1 MHFLKVR
8 GSEGACIWKGPP
20 FKDGGGPSVE
30 VENIRCNSSKFSDD
44 GSVLMIMKEDSV
56 ISLYDCNSKFTE
68 IRSFQVPNLVSA
80 ALSPCGT
87 FVQTF
92 QKSTTPQDKNVAL
105 WETKT
110 GDAVH
115 RHFQKNTSKATWP
128 SIRFSSDE
136 IVACRLA
143 TNEIQFFD
151 PKDFSKGFVNR
162 LRVPSIAAF
171 ELSALPGSHVAAFV
185 PESKGSPASVQ
196 IYNCKKELQD
206 QAVARRSFFR
216 CSTVQ
221 LHWNRGSTGLLVVAQ
236 ADVDKTNQ
244 SYYGETKLNYLT
256 TDGSHEGL
264 VSLLICIAGFG
275 NLPGDMADWRPESP
289 DKFPEIVDLIK
300 TVDSLAI
307 KDAKPQ
313 GQGSSA
319 PRKTQPTP
327 MKAPVKPAAYR
338 PPHAKQAAAIQAEL
352 AERIQELLIPDSR
365 WKLDKNSS
373 TLFLLIG
380 HNMLPV
386 CSAAH
391 CCSSQIS
398 FLGGPVFICPYQ
410 RDSDFKSILEDRVLL
425 PSWKENHLQRISF
438 RTQVAK
444 SAHSVVKNNTQA
456 SLVTFAE
463 NNSYLEDAK
472 CSFYNDWSSFGQA
485 TNEMRA
491 IGSRTVHL
499 EQYNLSAA
507 DGELDLT
514 SLSSENIGRLIRPV
528 ESETTTLSSIVSVN
542 ANLES
547 ASSAVSGSSLS
558 SATASFDDLLS
569 RIQDSVGTSLNKGES
584 TVTDSLDTINSSLT
598 SITKSASQAVD
609 SIWSRVLS
617 NIDQSGDLA
626 SNRLSGLLNNS
637 KEATTRLTGVSADAL
652 RKTIIAVEDSI
663 VKGAY
668 VVVYSYGS
676 AKELLPP
683 EIKDGVNVTEDQAIK
698 ILRPIGTAFQQVFT
712 AIGGLERS
720 FGVDPEDPI
729 IPFILSL
736 GSLAAL
742 WAFYWTWTYAGY
754 AGDLSA
760 EETFEL
766 LKSEKKAML
775 IDIRPEILRE
785 RDGVPDLR
793 RAARSRYASVTL
805 PEVDSSVRKL
815 LRGGREVEDFLLA
828 AVIRN
833 LKSVQDRS
841 EVIIMDADG
850 SVSKGLARSLS
861 KLGVKASFSFESNS
875 HDIIICLLR
884 QRAYLVKGGF
894 KSWLKHDLRIKE
906 LKPETALTVLNEE
919 AEAILEGVSAVQII
933 GYGVGLLG
941 ASYALLE
948 WEKTLQ
954 LIAIVGLL
962 QTIYRRLAT
971 YETSEDLRKDASLL
985 LVPVS
990 LGTRAFSW
998 AAEKLETNGI
1008 GLPTSPSSSAV
1019 QNRVLQAAAKHES
1032 QPSSSEVVEGTQNPS
1047 PSSDVNEN
1055 VDLSEA

>member
-1 MHFLKVR
+1 M
-8 GSEGACIWKGPP
+8 
-20 FKDGGGPSVE
+20 
-30 VENIRCNSSKFSDD
+30 
-44 GSVLMIMKEDSV
+44 
-56 ISLYDCNSKFTE
+56 
-68 IRSFQVPNLVSA
+68 
-80 ALSPCGT
+80 
-87 FVQTF
+87 
-92 QKSTTPQDKNVAL
+92 
-105 WETKT
+105 
-110 GDAVH
+110 
-115 RHFQKNTSKATWP
+115 
-128 SIRFSSDE
+128 
-136 IVACRLA
+136 
-143 TNEIQFFD
+143 
-151 PKDFSKGFVNR
+151 
-162 LRVPSIAAF
+162 
-171 ELSALPGSHVAAFV
+171 
-185 PESKGSPASVQ
+185 
-196 IYNCKKELQD
+196 LQ
-206 QAVARRSFFR
+206 
-216 CSTVQ
+216 
-221 LHWNRGSTGLLVVAQ
+221 
-236 ADVDKTNQ
+236 
-244 SYYGETKLNYLT
+244 
-256 TDGSHEGL
+256 
-264 VSLLICIAGFG
+264 
-275 NLPGDMADWRPESP
+275 ADWRPESP

-775 IDIRPEILRE
+775 IDIRPEV
-785 RDGVPDLR
+785 GTTTF
-793 RAARSRYASVTL
+793 SVL
-805 PEVDSSVRKL
+805 
-815 LRGGREVEDFLLA
+815 FC
-828 AVIRN
+828 
-833 LKSVQDRS
+833 VQ
-841 EVIIMDADG
+841 
-850 SVSKGLARSLS
+850 KQ
-861 KLGVKASFSFESNS
+861 S
-875 HDIIICLLR
+875 H
-884 QRAYLVKGGF
+884 
-894 KSWLKHDLRIKE
+894 
-906 LKPETALTVLNEE
+906 
-919 AEAILEGVSAVQII
+919 
-933 GYGVGLLG
+933 
-941 ASYALLE
+941 
-948 WEKTLQ
+948 
-954 LIAIVGLL
+954 
-962 QTIYRRLAT
+962 TI
-971 YETSEDLRKDASLL
+971 
-985 LVPVS
+985 
-990 LGTRAFSW
+990 
-998 AAEKLETNGI
+998 
-1008 GLPTSPSSSAV
+1008 
-1019 QNRVLQAAAKHES
+1019 
-1032 QPSSSEVVEGTQNPS
+1032 
-1047 PSSDVNEN
+1047 
-1055 VDLSEA
+1055 

>member
-1 MHFLKVR
+1 
-8 GSEGACIWKGPP
+8 
-20 FKDGGGPSVE
+20 
-30 VENIRCNSSKFSDD
+30 
-44 GSVLMIMKEDSV
+44 
-56 ISLYDCNSKFTE
+56 
-68 IRSFQVPNLVSA
+68 
-80 ALSPCGT
+80 
-87 FVQTF
+87 
-92 QKSTTPQDKNVAL
+92 
-105 WETKT
+105 
-110 GDAVH
+110 
-115 RHFQKNTSKATWP
+115 
-128 SIRFSSDE
+128 
-136 IVACRLA
+136 
-143 TNEIQFFD
+143 
-151 PKDFSKGFVNR
+151 
-162 LRVPSIAAF
+162 
-171 ELSALPGSHVAAFV
+171 
-185 PESKGSPASVQ
+185 
-196 IYNCKKELQD
+196 
-206 QAVARRSFFR
+206 
-216 CSTVQ
+216 
-221 LHWNRGSTGLLVVAQ
+221 
-236 ADVDKTNQ
+236 
-244 SYYGETKLNYLT
+244 
-256 TDGSHEGL
+256 
-264 VSLLICIAGFG
+264 
-275 NLPGDMADWRPESP
+275 
-289 DKFPEIVDLIK
+289 
-300 TVDSLAI
+300 
-307 KDAKPQ
+307 
-313 GQGSSA
+313 
-319 PRKTQPTP
+319 
-327 MKAPVKPAAYR
+327 
-338 PPHAKQAAAIQAEL
+338 
-352 AERIQELLIPDSR
+352 
-365 WKLDKNSS
+365 
-373 TLFLLIG
+373 
-380 HNMLPV
+380 MLPV

-410 RDSDFKSILEDRVLL
+410 RDSAFKSILEDRVLL
-425 PSWKENHLQRISF
+425 PSWNENHLQRISS

-444 SAHSVVKNNTQA
+444 SVYSVIKNNTQA
-456 SLVTFAE
+456 SLVAFAE
-463 NNSYLEDAK
+463 NNSCLEDSK
-472 CSFYNDWSSFGQA
+472 CNFYSDWSSLGPA
-485 TNEMRA
+485 TNEIQA

-507 DGELDLT
+507 DGELDF
-514 SLSSENIGRLIRPV
+514 SSENIGRLIRPV
-528 ESETTTLSSIVSVN
+528 ESETTTLSYTGSVN

-547 ASSAVSGSSLS
+547 ASSAVSDSSS
-558 SATASFDDLLS
+558 FSATASFDDLFS
-569 RIQDSVGTSLNKGES
+569 RILDSVGTSLNKGDS
-584 TVTDSLDTINSSLT
+584 TVTGSLDSINSSLT
-598 SITKSASQAVD
+598 SISKSASQAVD
-609 SIWSRVLS
+609 SIWNRVLS
-617 NIDQSGDLA
+617 NIDQSGELA
-626 SNRLSGLLNNS
+626 GNRLSGLLNDS
-637 KEATTRLTGVSADAL
+637 KEATTRLTGVSADVL
-652 RKTIIAVEDSI
+652 RKTIISVEDSI

-683 EIKDGVNVTEDQAIK
+683 EIKDTVNVSEDKAIK

-720 FGVDPEDPI
+720 FGIDPEDPI

-833 LKSVQDRS
+833 LKAVQDRS

-861 KLGVKASFSFESNS
+861 KLGVK
-875 HDIIICLLR
+875 
-884 QRAYLVKGGF
+884 RAYLVKGGF

-919 AEAILEGVSAVQII
+919 AEAILEGVSPVQII

-1032 QPSSSEVVEGTQNPS
+1032 QPSSEVVDGTQNPS